1 MLLRLRQMVTRLPLR
16 VVSTV
21 PFVLQLVGTVTVVV
35 SLSFISSQR
44 AVQDLS
50 DRLSGKVADQ
60 IDEHLEHY
68 LSRPHLMHRS
78 LAAAIA
84 NGNLDGNDFEALQRQ
99 FWADVRVSESIDYIF
114 MGTEDGRFV
123 GVQTYPD
130 GRNALKFR
138 TAATAPN
145 REIYELDANGQRSKF
160 LKASPYDPRD
170 RPWYLAARGRRGQTW
185 SPIYTSADLGALQ
198 ITPATPIYGP
208 DGAFRGVLGT
218 NLILSQIDRFLRT
231 LDIGKTGKAFILER
245 SGNLVASS
253 TEELPFI
260 SRGPDQD
267 PDRRH
272 LFASEDGALRAL
284 GETLQRRAG
293 KSDVRASNALATLQK
308 PLLLDLD
315 VGGDRQRAWITP
327 LDNLD
332 GLSWLVVVVVPE
344 ADFMAA
350 IEHQNRVVILL
361 SMGAVLLAIAAGL
374 RTSRWVTD
382 PVLRLNRSAKRL
394 AAGRWDEPIVLD
406 RGDEVGELADS
417 FNQMA
422 VQLRRSFGE
431 LERQNEEL
439 KRLDGLK
446 DEFLANT
453 SHELRTPLNG
463 IIGIAESMLDG
474 ATGPMTELQERNLWI
489 VARSG
494 RRLSNLV
501 NDILDF
507 SKLRHHTIAL
517 NRKPVSVGAVADLV
531 VEVSRVLIG
540 VRELMIDNQVPMDLP
555 AAWADEGRL
564 QQIFYNLVGN
574 GVKFTERGRVAVS
587 ARFFPLPEPSA
598 EPSVSQEG
606 AAAASAPEGLD
617 PAIAAAIQ
625 REGGTPIGHLEIT
638 ILDTGIGIGADRR
651 DRIFEAFEQGDG
663 STARRYGGTGLGLA
677 VTRQLVELHG
687 GRIWVDSAEGV
698 GSRFTFSLPAV
709 AEREPLEGAI
719 AGTVAGAAIA
729 PSGGRLNRVVASS
742 GAAIAPDASQPPSGP
757 SSPITGQTHAPH
769 DDNGFGDEDEVRLLI
784 VDDEPINLQVLENH
798 LSFHH
803 YFITRAN
810 SGAEAL
816 EILEAETTPF
826 DLILLDVMMP
836 QLSGYE
842 VCKRIRDRFPPHQL
856 PIIMLTAKN
865 QIEDLIAAFQC
876 GANDYLTKPFIK
888 DELLTRIK
896 THVRL
901 ARISTSYQRFVPSE
915 YLEFL
920 NRESITDV
928 KLGDHVSREMAVMFS
943 DIRSFTPLAE
953 SMTPDESFRFINEYL
968 GRVSPEIRRHR
979 GIIVKYLGDGVM
991 AVFPRSADD
1000 AVRAAIAELEKVT
1013 EYNNDRAKIHQP
1025 PIAIGIGLHVGPMM
1039 VGIVGEAGR
1048 MQGDALSDTVNLTA
1062 RLEGLTKY
1070 YGVALLISESV
1081 RDRLVDP
1088 TAYDLRPLD
1097 RAVVKGRSEPISIY
1111 EVINGERDEQ
1121 VRRLK
1126 LETLDQ
1132 FTAAWDAYRCGQFEA
1147 ARSQFATVLHHNP
1160 GDRTAAMYL
1169 RRLEE
1174 IDRREAAIADAWD
1187 GVWRFTS
1194 K

>member
-1 MLLRLRQMVTRLPLR
+1 MATRLPLR

-21 PFVLQLVGTVTVVV
+21 PFVLQLVGTVTIVV
-35 SLSFISSQR
+35 SLSFVSSQR
-44 AVQDLS
+44 TMRDLS

-60 IDEHLEHY
+60 IDEHLENY
-68 LSRPHLMHRS
+68 LSLPHLMHRS

-84 NGNLDGNDFEALQRQ
+84 NGNLDSSNFEALQRQ
-99 FWADVRVSESIDYIF
+99 FWADVQVSESIDYIF
-114 MGTEDGRFV
+114 MGTDDGQFL

-145 REIYELDANGQRSKF
+145 REIYELDANGDRAKF
-160 LKASPYDPRD
+160 LKAAPYDPRD
-170 RPWYLAARGRRGQTW
+170 RPWYVAARGRRRQTW

-208 DGAFRGVLGT
+208 DGQFRGVLGT

-231 LDIGKTGKAFILER
+231 LDIGKTGKAFIFER
-245 SGNLVASS
+245 SGNMVASS

-260 SRGPDQD
+260 DRGPDQD

-272 LFASEDGALRAL
+272 LFASDDPTLRRL
-284 GETLQRRAG
+284 GEALQKRAG
-293 KSDVRASNALATLQK
+293 NGDVGASNVLATLQK
-308 PLLLDLD
+308 PLLLDLEVD
-315 VGGDRQRAWITP
+315 GDRQRAWITP
-327 LDNLD
+327 LDNVD

-344 ADFMAA
+344 ADFMAVIERQNQLVIGLAA
-350 IEHQNRVVILL
+350 I
-361 SMGAVLLAIAAGL
+361 AVLLAIAAGL

-382 PVLRLNRSAKRL
+382 PILRLNRSAKRM
-394 AAGRWDEPIVLD
+394 AAGRWEEPIKLD

-422 VQLRRSFGE
+422 TQLRRSFEE
-431 LERQNEEL
+431 LERQNQDL
-439 KRLDGLK
+439 KQLDDLK

-517 NRKPVSVGAVADLV
+517 NRKPVNVGAVADLV

-540 VRELMIDNQVPMDLP
+540 VRELVIENQVPLDLP

-574 GVKFTERGRVAVS
+574 GVKFTERGQVKVS
-587 ARFFPLPEPSA
+587 ARFVPETALPADTPEAAVA
-598 EPSVSQEG
+598 EQ
-606 AAAASAPEGLD
+606 
-617 PAIAAAIQ
+617 IRQ
-625 REGGTPIGHLEIT
+625 EGGTPIGHLELT
-638 ILDTGIGIGADRR
+638 ILDTGIGIGPERR

-687 GRIWVDSAEGV
+687 GRIWVESAEGI

-709 AEREPLEGAI
+709 AETEVDGNSQELPG
-719 AGTVAGAAIA
+719 
-729 PSGGRLNRVVASS
+729 SRLTRLMDS
-742 GAAIAPDASQPPSGP
+742 DE
-757 SSPITGQTHAPH
+757 PITGQTGPGETGSGPDHPLATLAPLPEKG
-769 DDNGFGDEDEVRLLI
+769 NGGDEDEVRLLI

-803 YFITRAN
+803 YLVTRAN
-810 SGAEAL
+810 GGAEAL
-816 EILEAETTPF
+816 AIIEAQTVPF

-836 QLSGYE
+836 QMSGYE
-842 VCKRIRDRFPPHQL
+842 VCKRIRDRFPPHRL

-865 QIEDLIAAFQC
+865 QISDLIAAFQC

-920 NRESITDV
+920 NRESITEV

-991 AVFPRSADD
+991 AVFPKCADD

-1013 EYNNDRAKIHQP
+1013 EYNQDRAKIHQP

-1081 RDRLVDP
+1081 RDRLADP
-1088 TAYDLRPLD
+1088 NAYDLRPLD
-1097 RAVVKGRSEPISIY
+1097 RAVVKGRSEPILIY
-1111 EVINGERDEQ
+1111 EVIDGERDEM

-1126 LETLDQ
+1126 IETLDAFVTAWLAYQDGRLEEARDQ
-1132 FTAAWDAYRCGQFEA
+1132 FTA
-1147 ARSQFATVLHHNP
+1147 VLNHNP
-1160 GDRTAAMYL
+1160 GDRTAAMYV
-1169 RRLEE
+1169 RRINDLLTEG
-1174 IDRREAAIADAWD
+1174 AAIAPAWD
-1187 GVWRFTS
+1187 GIWHFTN

>member
-1 MLLRLRQMVTRLPLR
+1 MFLRFRQMATRLPLR

-21 PFVLQLVGTVTVVV
+21 PFVLQLVGAVTVVV
-35 SLSFISSQR
+35 SLSFVSSQR
-44 AVQDLS
+44 TVRDLS

-60 IDEHLEHY
+60 IDEHLENY

-84 NGNLDGNDFEALQRQ
+84 NGNLDSNNFEALQRQ
-99 FWADVRVSESIDYIF
+99 FWADVQVSESIDYIF
-114 MGTEDGRFV
+114 MGTDDGQFI

-138 TAATAPN
+138 TNATAPN
-145 REIYELDANGQRSKF
+145 REIYELDANGDRAKF
-160 LKASPYDPRD
+160 LKAAPYDPRD
-170 RPWYLAARGRRGQTW
+170 RPWYVAARGRRRQTW

-208 DGAFRGVLGT
+208 NGQFRGVLGT

-231 LDIGKTGKAFILER
+231 LDIGKTGKAFIFER
-245 SGNLVASS
+245 SGNMVASS

-260 SRGPDQD
+260 DRGPDQE

-272 LFASEDGALRAL
+272 LFASEDPTLRVL
-284 GETLQRRAG
+284 GESLQRRAG
-293 KSDVRASNALATLQK
+293 NSDIRASNVLATLQK
-308 PLLLDLD
+308 PLLLDFEVD
-315 VGGDRQRAWITP
+315 GDRQRAWITP
-327 LDNLD
+327 LDNLKD
-332 GLSWLVVVVVPE
+332 LSWLVVVVVPE

-350 IEHQNRVVILL
+350 IERQNQLVILL
-361 SMGAVLLAIAAGL
+361 AAIAVLLAIAAGL

-382 PVLRLNRSAKRL
+382 PILRLNQSAKRM
-394 AAGRWDEPIVLD
+394 AAGRWDEPIELD

-417 FNQMA
+417 FNLMA
-422 VQLRRSFGE
+422 AQLRRSFEE
-431 LERQNEEL
+431 LERQNQDL
-439 KRLDGLK
+439 KQLDGLK

-507 SKLRHHTIAL
+507 SKLRHHTITL
-517 NRKPVSVGAVADLV
+517 NRKPVNVGAVADLV

-540 VRELMIDNQVPMDLP
+540 VRELVIENQVPLDLP

-574 GVKFTERGRVAVS
+574 GVKFTERGQVKVS
-587 ARFFPLPEPSA
+587 ARFVPETAPPADGPEAAVA
-598 EPSVSQEG
+598 EEIRQ
-606 AAAASAPEGLD
+606 
-617 PAIAAAIQ
+617 
-625 REGGTPIGHLEIT
+625 EGGTPIGHLELT
-638 ILDTGIGIGADRR
+638 ILDTGIGIGPERR

-687 GRIWVDSAEGV
+687 GRIWVESAEGI

-709 AEREPLEGAI
+709 AETDLSDSAGQELPGSRLTRLMEG
-719 AGTVAGAAIA
+719 GE
-729 PSGGRLNRVVASS
+729 S
-742 GAAIAPDASQPPSGP
+742 
-757 SSPITGQTHAPH
+757 ITGKTDPGEMGGDHAL
-769 DDNGFGDEDEVRLLI
+769 GTLALQREESSGDEDEVRLLI

-803 YFITRAN
+803 YLVTRAN

-816 EILEAETTPF
+816 ARIEAETVPF

-836 QLSGYE
+836 QMSGYE
-842 VCKRIRDRFPPHQL
+842 VCKRIRDRFPPHRL

-865 QIEDLIAAFQC
+865 QISDLIAAFQC

-920 NRESITDV
+920 NRESITEV

-991 AVFPRSADD
+991 AVFPKCADD

-1013 EYNNDRAKIHQP
+1013 EYNQDRAKIHQP

-1081 RDRLVDP
+1081 RDRLTDP
-1088 TAYDLRPLD
+1088 NAYDLRPLD
-1097 RAVVKGRSEPISIY
+1097 RAVVKGRSGPILIY
-1111 EVINGERDEQ
+1111 EVINGERDER

-1126 LETLDQ
+1126 VETLDA
-1132 FTAAWDAYRCGQFEA
+1132 FVAAWGAYQDGQFEQ
-1147 ARSQFATVLHHNP
+1147 AREQFAAVLQQNP
-1160 GDRTAAMYL
+1160 GDRTAAMYIRRIDELLL
-1169 RRLEE
+1169 RET
-1174 IDRREAAIADAWD
+1174 AIASTWD
-1187 GVWRFTS
+1187 GIWHFTN

>member
-1 MLLRLRQMVTRLPLR
+1 MLLRFRQMATRLPLR

-21 PFVLQLVGTVTVVV
+21 PFVLQLVGTVAIVM
-35 SLSFISSQR
+35 SLSFVSSQR
-44 AVQDLS
+44 AVRDLS

-68 LSRPHLMHRS
+68 LTRPHLMHRS

-84 NGNLDGNDFEALQRQ
+84 NGNLDSNNFEALQRQ
-99 FWADVRVSESIDYIF
+99 FWADVQVSESIDYIF
-114 MGTEDGRFV
+114 MGTDDGRFI

-145 REIYELDANGQRSKF
+145 REIYELDANGQRANF
-160 LKASPYDPRD
+160 LKAAPYDPRD
-170 RPWYLAARGRRGQTW
+170 RPWYVAARGRRRQTW

-198 ITPATPIYGP
+198 ITPATPVYGP
-208 DGAFRGVLGT
+208 DGQFRGVLGT

-231 LDIGKTGKAFILER
+231 LDIGKTGKAFIFER
-245 SGNLVASS
+245 SGNMVASS
-253 TEELPFI
+253 TEELPLI
-260 SRGPDQD
+260 DRGPDQE

-272 LFASEDGALRAL
+272 LFASEDPTLRRLGAS
-284 GETLQRRAG
+284 LQRRAG
-293 KSDVRASNALATLQK
+293 HSDVRASNILATLQK
-308 PLLLDLD
+308 PLLLDFEVD
-315 VGGDRQRAWITP
+315 GDRQRAWITP

-350 IEHQNRVVILL
+350 ITRQNQLVILL
-361 SMGAVLLAIAAGL
+361 AIAAVLLAIAAGL

-382 PVLRLNRSAKRL
+382 PILRLNQSAKRM
-394 AAGRWDEPIVLD
+394 AAGRWDEPIMLD
-406 RGDEVGELADS
+406 RGDEVGELATS

-422 VQLRRSFGE
+422 AQLRRSFEE
-431 LERQNEEL
+431 LERQNQDL
-439 KRLDGLK
+439 KQLDGLK

-517 NRKPVSVGAVADLV
+517 DRKPVNVGAVADLV
-531 VEVSRVLIG
+531 VEVSRVLVG
-540 VRELMIDNQVPMDLP
+540 VRELVIENQVPLDLP

-574 GVKFTERGRVAVS
+574 GVKFTERGQVSVS
-587 ARFFPLPEPSA
+587 AQFVPI
-598 EPSVSQEG
+598 
-606 AAAASAPEGLD
+606 AAAAAESSG
-617 PAIAAAIQ
+617 AIAAQIRQ
-625 REGGTPIGHLEIT
+625 EGGTPIGHLEIT
-638 ILDTGIGIGADRR
+638 VLDTGIGIGPDRR

-687 GRIWVDSAEGV
+687 GRIWVESAEGL
-698 GSRFTFSLPAV
+698 GSRFSFSLPAV
-709 AEREPLEGAI
+709 AETEMPEDDGAN
-719 AGTVAGAAIA
+719 GAEH
-729 PSGGRLNRVVASS
+729 RLTRLMDKPETMT
-742 GAAIAPDASQPPSGP
+742 GQTTASQTMTGQMIASQT
-757 SSPITGQTHAPH
+757 ITGQIVEETGSPDQPLAPPALRRE
-769 DDNGFGDEDEVRLLI
+769 DGGSGDGDGVRLLI

-798 LSFHH
+798 LSFHR
-803 YFITRAN
+803 YLVTRAN
-810 SGAEAL
+810 SGPEAL
-816 EILEAETTPF
+816 AILGTETVPF

-836 QLSGYE
+836 QMSGYE
-842 VCKRIRDRFPPHQL
+842 VCKRIRDRFPPHRL

-865 QIEDLIAAFQC
+865 QISDLIAAFQC

-991 AVFPRSADD
+991 AVFPKCADD

-1013 EYNNDRAKIHQP
+1013 EYNQDRAKIHQQ

-1081 RDRLVDP
+1081 RDRLADP
-1088 TAYDLRPLD
+1088 HAYDLRPLD
-1097 RAVVKGRSEPISIY
+1097 RAVVKGRSEPILIY
-1111 EVINGERDEQ
+1111 EVINGERDEG
-1121 VRRLK
+1121 VRHLK
-1126 LETLDQ
+1126 VETLDI
-1132 FTAAWDAYRCGQFEA
+1132 FTAAWNAYQAGQFEA
-1147 ARSQFATVLHHNP
+1147 ARAQFAAVLHHNP
-1160 GDRTAAMYL
+1160 GDRTAAMYV
-1169 RRLEE
+1169 RR
-1174 IDRREAAIADAWD
+1174 IDELLVQESAIAPHWD
-1187 GVWRFTS
+1187 GIWHFTS